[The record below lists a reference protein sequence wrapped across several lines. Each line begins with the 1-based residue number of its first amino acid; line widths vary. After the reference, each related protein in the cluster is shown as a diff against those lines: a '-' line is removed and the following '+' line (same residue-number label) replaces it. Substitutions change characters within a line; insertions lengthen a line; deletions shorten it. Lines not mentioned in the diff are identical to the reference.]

1 MKYLHNS
8 PVKLHGNLASWN
20 CMIDSHW
27 VVSITDWGLHDFK
40 EGEDKVDCDVT
51 KMYAGKGAEKYTWF
65 FAHVWMRALLFP
77 AEITS
82 REFTIRK
89 F

>member
-51 KMYAGKGAEKYTWF
+51 KMYAGKEADV